1 MQIDQLEQ
9 LEKNTFRLVDST
21 LVLNDDCLDFLQQLR
36 AEKNLTLLRVN
47 MHQSTENNVQQ
58 MLMILSEQLKD
69 IWMMRIIKYLF

>member
-36 AEKNLTLLRVN
+36 AEKSDVT
-47 MHQSTENNVQQ
+47 S
-58 MLMILSEQLKD
+58 S
-69 IWMMRIIKYLF
+69 KYAPKHRK